1 MEYSGYTLWFTGMS
15 GAGKRTLAR
24 YVSKRF
30 SLLGRR
36 WELLEESDLEAWLPE
51 PPDAP
56 REIRDRTTRVLGWMA
71 QLLTRQGVITLVAAS
86 SPHRDV
92 RDEQRKRIGRFA
104 EIFVDCPFETL
115 LARDEEGIYRRAM
128 AGELQNVVGVQA
140 PYEPPLQ
147 PEVRVDTEK
156 GTLEELGS
164 QIFQRLFDQGILQ
177 RWERDVLLGLAPPL
191 SIEAGT
197 VLLEAAKEEEA
208 APAAKA
214 AKKAAPKPTAAK
226 AAAKPEAKPAAKTA
240 KKAAPKAK
248 PKAPP
253 KAAAKPEAKPAAAKP
268 AARKAAKAAAP
279 KPAPKVPPKAAPKA
293 APKAT
298 AQAAAKPE
306 GKPAAA
312 AGKATKAAAPKPAPK
327 AVAQAAA
334 KPVKKAPSR
343 PRKRGATSGASTASS
358 PG

>member
-1 MEYSGYTLWFTGMS
+1 MENSGYTLWFTGMS

-36 WELLEESDLEAWLPE
+36 WELLEESDLEAWLPG

-71 QLLTRQGVITLVAAS
+71 HLLTRQGVITLVAAS

-197 VLLEAAKEEEA
+197 VLQEAAEGAEA
-208 APAAKA
+208 APAVKPAPKA
-214 AKKAAPKPTAAK
+214 AKKAAPK
-226 AAAKPEAKPAAKTA
+226 AAAEAEAKPAAKTA
-240 KKAAPKAK
+240 KKAAPKTPPKPAAK
-248 PKAPP
+248 PEATPAAGKAAKAAKAAAPNPAPKAATQAAAKAAAP
-253 KAAAKPEAKPAAAKP
+253 KAAAKPEAKPAGGKAAKP
-268 AARKAAKAAAP
+268 
-279 KPAPKVPPKAAPKA
+279 

-298 AQAAAKPE
+298 AQAAA
-306 GKPAAA
+306 A
-312 AGKATKAAAPKPAPK
+312 
-327 AVAQAAA
+327 
-334 KPVKKAPSR
+334 PVKKAPSR
-343 PRKRGATSGASTASS
+343 PRKRGATSGASTVSS

>member
-1 MEYSGYTLWFTGMS
+1 MENSGYTLWFTGMS

-71 QLLTRQGVITLVAAS
+71 QLLTRQGVVTLVAAS

-156 GTLEELGS
+156 GTLEELSS

-197 VLLEAAKEEEA
+197 VLQEAAKEEEA
-208 APAAKA
+208 AP
-214 AKKAAPKPTAAK
+214 AAK

-253 KAAAKPEAKPAAAKP
+253 KAAAKPEAKPAAG
-268 AARKAAKAAAP
+268 KAAKAAAP
-279 KPAPKVPPKAAPKA
+279 KPAPKAAA
-293 APKAT
+293 AKAT
-298 AQAAAKPE
+298 AQAAA
-306 GKPAAA
+306 A
-312 AGKATKAAAPKPAPK
+312 
-327 AVAQAAA
+327 
-334 KPVKKAPSR
+334 PVKKAPSR
-343 PRKRGATSGASTASS
+343 PRKRGAASGASTASS